1 VTGSDLLQA
10 HLSSGSA
17 SGSASDSTSDAANGS
32 ASGPDAGS
40 EAGPAAA
47 VSPENAELTARANA
61 LALAHQAGQPGAL
74 SELIELLRP
83 LLRTALYR
91 YQRGSLALPSPLD
104 LDDLHQQSWL
114 ILDGLARR
122 WDPAGGDFPAYVR
135 VTFLW
140 EVWRYV
146 RALSPSRR
154 ARTVRVDNVQ
164 DEAVLDRVD
173 EHTGV
178 DGRRWD
184 DQLIAAEMLDELDP
198 IARWVFLL
206 HILED
211 RPFHDVARALQM
223 TQAGAYRA
231 YRRAL
236 DQLRLRAGLELDPD
250 DALASES
257 GGRPS
262 VERLVAVLHD
272 ATTLHGRLPGRATVC
287 ARANLSEV
295 RFARLMGLL
304 VTRGCIVDRSAR
316 KPGRLVHPTPEQTL
330 AHLRRQPEVPEAG
343 HPRAPFDDADDLVV

>member
-1 VTGSDLLQA
+1 
-10 HLSSGSA
+10 
-17 SGSASDSTSDAANGS
+17 
-32 ASGPDAGS
+32 
-40 EAGPAAA
+40 
-47 VSPENAELTARANA
+47 
-61 LALAHQAGQPGAL
+61 
-74 SELIELLRP
+74 
-83 LLRTALYR
+83 
-91 YQRGSLALPSPLD
+91 
-104 LDDLHQQSWL
+104 
-114 ILDGLARR
+114 
-122 WDPAGGDFPAYVR
+122 
-135 VTFLW
+135 
-140 EVWRYV
+140 
-146 RALSPSRR
+146 
-154 ARTVRVDNVQ
+154 VRVDNVQ

-173 EHTGV
+173 DHTGV

-257 GGRPS
+257 GGQS
-262 VERLVAVLHD
+262 SIERLVAVLHES
-272 ATTLHGRLPGRATVC
+272 TTLHGRLPGRATVC
-287 ARANLSEV
+287 ARANVSEV
-295 RFARLMGLL
+295 RYARLMGLL

-330 AHLRRQPEVPEAG
+330 AHLRRQPEVPEPG
-343 HPRAPFDDADDLVV
+343 HPRAPFADADGSDDLEI